1 MAAHPHRKRRRFL
14 PLWLLLIP
22 AALAL
27 CLRAFSAPFP
37 RLEVSGFR
45 ITREEYQQAMYQ
57 ARNDILSDHAEAG
70 ISLTD
75 WHTPTPLGD
84 PCRLVTDR
92 ALEILTE
99 YYAVGTLA
107 VERGY
112 LADAGYEAMLRDMEA
127 VNQRRQDALEGG
139 AVVTGV
145 PLFTAADYITYRS
158 LNIQQQFWN
167 DPANP
172 ENQVTDEDIRLR
184 YEADRDAL
192 YRQPD
197 SMVLRFL
204 LTDGA
209 DDAMEADFQLLR
221 QAALQTGDLADALDA
236 YPQLQGCYQEISVD
250 PANYAFYG
258 RSHSDVL
265 VWAAGLQPG
274 EISEVLRQED
284 RLCLIQCLERTA
296 SPYAPLE
303 EVETIVVQSIRE
315 SRYDELIAGR
325 MASTRIEG
333 DLKAL
338 YRFTS
343 EQLP

>member
-1 MAAHPHRKRRRFL
+1 MTAHPHRKKRAFW
-14 PLWLLLIP
+14 PVWLLLIV
-22 AALAL
+22 AALVL

-45 ITREEYQQAMYQ
+45 ITREEYLQAMYQ
-57 ARNDILSDHAEAG
+57 ARNEVLSDHAEAG

-84 PCRLVTDR
+84 PCRLAADR
-92 ALEILTE
+92 AVEILTE
-99 YYAVGTLA
+99 YYAVSTLA

-172 ENQVTDEDIRLR
+172 ENQVTDEALRLR

-221 QAALQTGDLADALDA
+221 QAALQTGDLTAALEA
-236 YPQLQGCYQEISVD
+236 YPQYRACCQEISVD
-250 PANYAFYG
+250 PGSYAFYG
-258 RSHSDVL
+258 RSYSDVL

-325 MASTRIEG
+325 MENTRIEG

-338 YRFTS
+338 YRFTA